1 MIKDI
6 GSALRRL
13 PTPDPS
19 PGLRG
24 RIVASRTAGGRV
36 ILPTGDNQIHWAFAI
51 RVSIGIAAAA
61 LLAIGLFP
69 RDGDDEEGIGSSAS
83 TFWWA
88 SEAVAQEPRGKR
100 YVASYPLADLDR
112 TRLSAGRWVFQSRV
126 IIDGFTTD
134 TITGDTIAI
143 AAGAYGGKPVWQI
156 SNRWGSRYFVSRDT
170 LTVDRE
176 TLRPLRR
183 AAAERRL
190 QRPGAAPRA
199 FEFPASGS
207 MGPLL
212 LASVP
217 ARYHGSQLQPFM
229 RPALG
234 LIHYLYLLPVLQ
246 TLPIRDGWRG
256 SVYVTWAWR
265 DANPIPLDARVVGRE
280 TQTVPAGTFDC
291 WKVELQVPSNK
302 TKTIVWISTD
312 RHWVVRMR
320 EPLRGGA
327 LEKVLVAASTSGIR

>member
-1 MIKDI
+1 MIKDL
-6 GSALRRL
+6 GGLLRAL
-13 PTPDPS
+13 PTPEPDPE
-19 PGLRG
+19 LRG
-24 RIVASRTAGGRV
+24 RIVTSRAAGARV
-36 ILPTGDNQIHWAFAI
+36 ILPTEGQHVDWRFAV
-51 RVSIGIAAAA
+51 RVAAGIAAAV
-61 LLAIGLFP
+61 LLAMSIFP
-69 RDGDDEEGIGSSAS
+69 RDRENQEGLASSADA
-83 TFWWA
+83 FWWA
-88 SEAVAQEPRGKR
+88 SEAQAQEPGGKR
-100 YVASYPLADLDR
+100 YVASYPVSDLDR
-112 TRLSAGRWVFQSRV
+112 TRFGAGQWVFQSRV

-134 TITGDTIAI
+134 TITGDTITI
-143 AAGAYGGKPVWQI
+143 APGAYGGKAVWQI
-156 SNRWGSRYFVSRDT
+156 ANRWGSRYFVSRDT

-199 FEFPASGS
+199 FEFPAGGS
-207 MGPLL
+207 IGPLL

-217 ARYHGSQLQPFM
+217 AGYAGSQLQPFM

-234 LIHYLYLLPVLQ
+234 LIHYLYLLPALQ

-291 WKVELQVPSNK
+291 WKIELQVPSNK
-302 TKTIVWISTD
+302 AKTIVWISTD

-320 EPLRGGA
+320 EPLRDGA
-327 LEKVLVAASTSGIR
+327 MEKVLVAATPPAP